1 MGKGND
7 RNSYYLR
14 GGGLGNGN
22 GWLYFFSS
30 FFLFFFSVKYHGMG
44 QIRGGKLLLFVSFLC
59 VWGFTIM
66 NHQGVKIY
74 MSFVAI
80 VQSIV

>member
-1 MGKGND
+1 MVNLVWMQGMDGQ
-7 RNSYYLR
+7 SEFILFT
-14 GGGLGNGN
+14 GWGLGE
-22 GWLYFFSS
+22 WKWVVVL
-30 FFLFFFSVKYHGMG
+30 FFLSFLLNTMG
-44 QIRGGKLLLFVSFLC
+44 WGRYGGGKLLLFVC
-59 VWGFTIM
+59 VGFTIM